1 MKSSLLRKVTLYI
14 FALLNWALATSVV
27 SAQVNGSIDTSF
39 GSGGIATNTTVTG
52 AVYSLVGLGDGK
64 VLGAGDCTTSFGS
77 GVCLYRWTS
86 AGVAD
91 STFGI
96 NGVAYVLALSVG
108 ASGFPKLVVRP
119 DGRIV
124 VAANCGTPAAI
135 CVVQTNANR
144 TAFDPSFAG
153 GSFTTLTHPNVNGNI
168 RVQVVDLE
176 LQPDGK
182 LLVGGTCSTSSAGTS
197 YCVVRLL
204 PSAQIDNSFGT
215 SPHQWSVTT
224 PGLGDALLKLTLL
237 PDGRYLASGNCG
249 SSAATSAICVLRYFG
264 NGGFQSSFTVDR
276 ANRFDGVRDVRAFG
290 SFVTLSGFS
299 QDSSLGDIQVL
310 SARRELYAPFGAVDT
325 SYGGTYPTSGLGGGV
340 NIDSSNDGFPYPSR
354 IMSDG
359 GIVYAGYCNSTIS
372 LLCLARLAPNGT
384 LDTSFGVGGRYEY
397 AGYSFPGF
405 GVTNGALA
413 EAADGKILLGGGCA
427 GTRPCVYRFNDVVQ
441 SAPKCSL
448 DIDGDGVVNATT
460 DGLILLRA
468 MLGFTG
474 TSALANAVAPGAART
489 TWGQVRDYLFDQCRM
504 AVPVQ

>member
-1 MKSSLLRKVTLYI
+1 MKGSLLKNVI
-14 FALLNWALATSVV
+14 FYVLALFSWALATDVV
-27 SAQVNGSIDTSF
+27 KAQVNGSIDTTF
-39 GSGGIATNTTVTG
+39 GTSGIATNTTVTG
-52 AVYSLVGLGDGK
+52 SVYSLVGLGDGK
-64 VLGAGDCTTSFGS
+64 VLGAGDCTTGFGS

-96 NGVAYVLALSVG
+96 GGAAYVLALAVG
-108 ASGFPKLVVRP
+108 ASGYPKLAVRP

-124 VAANCGTPAAI
+124 VAANCGTPPAI
-135 CVVQTNANR
+135 CVVQTNTNG
-144 TAFDPSFAG
+144 TSFDPSFAG
-153 GSFTTLTHPNVNGNI
+153 GSFTTLTPPNVNAYTAV
-168 RVQVVDLE
+168 RVADLA

-182 LLVGGTCSTSSAGTS
+182 LLVGGTCTTASATGS

-204 PSAQIDNSFGT
+204 PSALIDNTFGT

-224 PGLGDALLKLTLL
+224 PGAGDYLQKLTLL
-237 PDGRYLASGNCG
+237 PDGRYLASGDCG
-249 SSAATSAICVLRYFG
+249 SGAAASATCVLRYFG

-276 ANRFDGVRDVRAFG
+276 ANRYDGVRDVRAFG

-299 QDSSLGDIQVL
+299 QNSSFGDIQIL

-340 NIDSSNDGFPYPSR
+340 NIDSSNDGFSNQSR

-359 GIVYAGYCNSTIS
+359 GIVYAGFCNGTTA
-372 LLCLARLAPNGT
+372 LLCLARVAPNGT
-384 LDTSFGVGGRYEY
+384 LDASFGVGGRYEY
-397 AGYSFPGF
+397 AGYPLPNNGSTE
-405 GVTNGALA
+405 GVLA
-413 EAADGKILLGGGCA
+413 EAADGKILLGGACA
-427 GTRPCVYRFNDVVQ
+427 GSRPCVYRINDVVQ

-474 TSALANAVAPGAART
+474 TSALTNAVAPGATRT

-504 AVPVQ
+504 AVSVQ

>member
-1 MKSSLLRKVTLYI
+1 MKNSFLRNIVFKLM
-14 FALLNWALATSVV
+14 ALLMWAIGVSAT
-27 SAQVNGSIDTSF
+27 SAQVNGSIDTAF
-39 GSGGIATNTTVTG
+39 GTSGIATNTTVTG

-91 STFGI
+91 TTFGF
-96 NGVAYVLALSVG
+96 NGVAYVLVTPPSNT
-108 ASGFPKLVVRP
+108 GFPKLAVRP

-124 VAANCGTPAAI
+124 VAANCGSPAAI
-135 CVVQTNANR
+135 CVVQSNANG

-153 GSFTTLTHPNVNGNI
+153 GSFTTLTHPNESGFTFV
-168 RVQVVDLE
+168 RLADLA

-182 LLVGGTCSTSSAGTS
+182 LLVGGTCTTTFPTAS

-204 PSAQIDNSFGT
+204 PSAQIDITFGT
-215 SPHQWSVTT
+215 SPHRWSVTT
-224 PGLGDALLKLTLL
+224 PGAGDVLQKLTLL

-249 SSAATSAICVLRYFG
+249 SSAAVSAICVLQYFG
-264 NGGFQSSFTVDR
+264 NGGFQDSFTVDR
-276 ANRFDGVRDVRAFG
+276 ANRYDGVRDVRAFG

-299 QDSSLGDIQVL
+299 QNSSFADIQIL
-310 SARRELYAPFGAVDT
+310 SARRGLYSSFGAVDT

-340 NIDSSNDGFPYPSR
+340 NIDSSNDGFSNQSR

-359 GIVYAGYCNSTIS
+359 GIVYAGFCNATSA

-397 AGYSFPGF
+397 AGYALPNNGSTE
-405 GVTNGALA
+405 GVLA
-413 EAADGKILLGGGCA
+413 EAADGKILLGGACTGS
-427 GTRPCVYRFNDVVQ
+427 RPCVYRFNDVVQ

-448 DIDGDGVVNATT
+448 DIDGDGIVNATT
-460 DGLILLRA
+460 DGLVLLRA
-468 MLGFTG
+468 MLGFSGAT
-474 TSALANAVAPGAART
+474 ALANAVAPGATRPD
-489 TWGQVRDYLFDQCRM
+489 WPRVREYLFDQCRM
-504 AVPVQ
+504 PVPVQ

>member
-1 MKSSLLRKVTLYI
+1 MKSSLLKNVI
-14 FALLNWALATSVV
+14 FYVLASYSWALATNVV
-27 SAQVNGSIDTSF
+27 NAQVNGSIDTTF
-39 GSGGIATNTTVTG
+39 GTSGIATNTTVTG
-52 AVYSLVGLGDGK
+52 SVYSLVGLGDGK
-64 VLGAGDCTTSFGS
+64 VLGAGDCTTGFGS

-96 NGVAYVLALSVG
+96 GGVAYVLALAVG
-108 ASGFPKLVVRP
+108 ASGYPKLAVRP

-135 CVVQTNANR
+135 CVVQSNANG
-144 TAFDPSFAG
+144 TAFDPGFAG
-153 GSFTTLTHPNVNGNI
+153 GSFTTLTQPNVNGYTTV
-168 RVQVVDLE
+168 RVADLA

-182 LLVGGTCSTSSAGTS
+182 LLVGGTCTTAVPTSS

-204 PSAQIDNSFGT
+204 PSAQIDNTFGT
-215 SPHQWSVTT
+215 SPHQWAVTT
-224 PGLGDALLKLTLL
+224 PGADDLLHKLTLL
-237 PDGRYLASGNCG
+237 PDGRYLASGSCG
-249 SSAATSAICVLRYFG
+249 SGPAASAICVLRYFG

-276 ANRFDGVRDVRAFG
+276 ANRYDGVRDVRAVG
-290 SFVTLSGFS
+290 SFVTLSGYT
-299 QDSSLGDIQVL
+299 QNSSFGDIQIL

-354 IMSDG
+354 VMSDG
-359 GIVYAGYCNSTIS
+359 GIVYAGYCNATLS

-397 AGYSFPGF
+397 AGYSFPAF
-405 GVTNGALA
+405 GVTNGVLA

-427 GTRPCVYRFNDVVQ
+427 GSRPCVYRFNDVVKF
-441 SAPKCSL
+441 APSCSL
-448 DIDGDGVVNATT
+448 DIDGDGVINATT

-468 MLGFTG
+468 MLGFSG
-474 TSALANAVAPGAART
+474 TTALANAVGSGASRS
-489 TWGQVRDYLFDQCRM
+489 TWPQVREYLFDQCRM
-504 AVPVQ
+504 PVPVL